1 MLNVSDALK
10 QIYRRNMLPLSTVK
24 ADIQGKIAFGDLGVT
39 VGNDR
44 IVKDT
49 FRLTEMIS
57 DCGDL
62 DFGSTNASFV
72 EFTVADV
79 PEDLNGQRFT
89 ITQTVNGTYT
99 VPLGTFTVD
108 SCKRHD
114 DLRFKDIA
122 AYDDMQKFNRNVAE
136 WYNGLTFPITV
147 KGMRESLCQYCGVA
161 YESVTLVND
170 NVRVYKTL
178 DTNEL
183 NGKEVLRAIA
193 EVNGTFAHIN
203 RYAKLTF
210 IGLDSFALY
219 PSETLYPAD
228 DLYPIDVTEIVEKQ
242 GENAIA
248 YISSKYE
255 DYTVSAIDG
264 VIVRDDE
271 NADGGVAVGEATNP
285 YVMSG
290 NMLIV
295 GKTTEE
301 LTTIA
306 NNLLSK
312 IGKVVYTPHDTESIG
327 LPYVEVGDTVLNANS
342 ADKELFIAKRVL
354 TGVSSV
360 MDNFSATGNP
370 KRENNDTVDS
380 VEIRK
385 LKGKTMKIAKDID
398 RIGVEIENL
407 DTQTNTLFE
416 VADGRITAEISRAQS
431 AEASLQLS
439 INGLSSTVSNLATNT
454 STQFT
459 QTNAAIT
466 AEAKRAMDAEAAL
479 SVETNN
485 VSISVRDLSDST
497 STRFT
502 SVYGAISAEEKRA
515 KTEEAKL
522 SVSLDGISAEVSG
535 KIDGSE
541 ARSIF
546 AVEIGKITIGANQI
560 ILNGYA
566 KVNGDFHITND
577 GDLLL
582 FGDNYQVKL
591 DADVGFMVSPISQ
604 QGYISA
610 IKPGSIGI
618 GVAEDKIIME
628 VAGIYVDSNEVLIG
642 QPRGAYGYDFRF
654 LGTSIDCASGV
665 INDLEVK
672 TLETI
677 TLQCTAINN
686 GTPITTVN
694 MGNYIPTNTNQL
706 EGDFRTGANGAYVAL
721 ANSRGNHFLAT
732 TEWVINYVTSKLG

>member
-57 DCGDL
+57 DGGDL
-62 DFGSTNASFV
+62 DFGSTNASVV

-108 SCKRHD
+108 SCKRQD
-114 DLRFKDIA
+114 DLRFKDIV

-271 NADGGVAVGEATNP
+271 NADGGVTVGEATNP

-295 GKTTEE
+295 GKTTAE

-306 NNLLSK
+306 QNLLAK
-312 IGKVVYTPHDTESIG
+312 IGQVVYAPHDTESIG

-370 KRENNDTVDS
+370 KRENYDTVDS

-385 LKGKTMKIAKDID
+385 LKGKTMKIFKEID

-439 INGLSSTVSNLATNT
+439 INGIRSSVTNLENYTESQIQQLSS
-454 STQFT
+454 
-459 QTNAAIT
+459 
-466 AEAKRAMDAEAAL
+466 
-479 SVETNN
+479 
-485 VSISVRDLSDST
+485 SISFKVSKGSII
-497 STRFT
+497 SE
-502 SVYGAISAEEKRA
+502 INQSAE
-515 KTEEAKL
+515 
-522 SVSLDGISAEVSG
+522 SVTIDAS
-535 KIDGSE
+535 KINLTGNM
-541 ARSIF
+541 I
-546 AVEIGKITIGANQI
+546 V
-560 ILNGYA
+560 A
-566 KVNGDFHITND
+566 KVNEGSGWTIQGNPNFSDASYICGNTSKQNNVVLKTGGDVAFAC
-577 GDLLL
+577 GL
-582 FGDNYQVKL
+582 
-591 DADVGFMVSPISQ
+591 P
-604 QGYISA
+604 QGYQPGDSTTGSA
-610 IKPGSIGI
+610 LQLFHG
-618 GVAEDKIIME
+618 
-628 VAGIYVDSNEVLIG
+628 
-642 QPRGAYGYDFRF
+642 GAIACTQIR
-654 LGTSIDCASGV
+654 L
-665 INDLEVK
+665 NDL
-672 TLETI
+672 
-677 TLQCTAINN
+677 
-686 GTPITTVN
+686 
-694 MGNYIPTNTNQL
+694 GNYKDGYIEAPNIIAENLYVGTY
-706 EGDFRTGANGAYVAL
+706 GDVYPVA
-721 ANSRGNHFLAT
+721 T
-732 TEWVINYVTSKLG
+732 QEWVIEYIASQLG

>member
-10 QIYRRNMLPLSTVK
+10 QIYRRNMLPLTTVR
-24 ADIQGKIAFGDLGVT
+24 ADIQGKISFGDLGVT
-39 VGNDR
+39 IGNNR
-44 IVKDT
+44 IVKDS

-57 DCGDL
+57 DNGDL
-62 DFGSTNASFV
+62 DFGSTNASVV

-79 PEDLNGQRFT
+79 PEDLNGQTFT
-89 ITQTVNGTYT
+89 ITHTVNGTYT

-108 SCKRHD
+108 SCKRQD
-114 DLRFKDIA
+114 DLRFKDIV

-147 KGMRESLCQYCGVA
+147 QGMRESLCQYCGVA
-161 YESVTLVND
+161 YETVTLVND
-170 NVRVYKTL
+170 SVKVYKTL

-203 RYAKLTF
+203 RYGKLTF

-219 PSETLYPAD
+219 PSETLYPSD
-228 DLYPIDVTEIVEKQ
+228 DLYPDDVTEILEKV

-271 NADGGVAVGEATNP
+271 NADGGVTVGEATNP

-295 GKTTEE
+295 GKTTAE

-306 NNLLSK
+306 QNLLAK
-312 IGKVVYTPHDTESIG
+312 IGQVVYTPHDTESIG

-354 TGVSSV
+354 SGVSSV
-360 MDNFSATGNP
+360 MDNFSVGGNP

-385 LKGKTMKIAKDID
+385 LKGKTMKIFKDID

-431 AEASLQLS
+431 AETSLQLS
-439 INGLSSTVSNLATNT
+439 VNGLRT
-454 STQFT
+454 
-459 QTNAAIT
+459 
-466 AEAKRAMDAEAAL
+466 
-479 SVETNN
+479 
-485 VSISVRDLSDST
+485 
-497 STRFT
+497 
-502 SVYGAISAEEKRA
+502 
-515 KTEEAKL
+515 
-522 SVSLDGISAEVSG
+522 EVSG
-535 KIDGSE
+535 KIDGEE

-546 AVEIGKITIGANQI
+546 AVEIGKITLSADQI
-560 ILNGYA
+560 NLNGYFTA
-566 KVNGDFHITND
+566 NGNFQIDNNGDLQIVGDEYTVNLTSSGFTITPTNYYENSWTSFIGGGVLAFYNNSQKLSEEVLFVEENRIKIGQKNEMIGFDIYGDNANFTNFSSID
-577 GDLLL
+577 GD
-582 FGDNYQVKL
+582 F
-591 DADVGFMVSPISQ
+591 
-604 QGYISA
+604 
-610 IKPGSIGI
+610 
-618 GVAEDKIIME
+618 
-628 VAGIYVDSNEVLIG
+628 
-642 QPRGAYGYDFRF
+642 
-654 LGTSIDCASGV
+654 
-665 INDLEVK
+665 K

-677 TLQCTAINN
+677 TLNCTAVNG
-686 GTPITTVN
+686 GTPITTANVAD
-694 MGNYIPTNTNQL
+694 YIPTNTNQL
-706 EGDFRTGANGAYVAL
+706 NGDFCTGTNGTYVAL
-721 ANSRGNHFLAT
+721 ANSSGNKYLAT

>member
-24 ADIQGKIAFGDLGVT
+24 ADIQGKITFGDLGVT

-49 FRLTEMIS
+49 FRLTEIIS
-57 DCGDL
+57 DGGDL
-62 DFGSTNASFV
+62 DFGSTNASVV

-108 SCKRHD
+108 SCKRQD
-114 DLRFKDIA
+114 DLRFKDIV

-147 KGMRESLCQYCGVA
+147 QGMRESLCQHCGVA
-161 YESVTLVND
+161 FESITLVND
-170 NVRVYKTL
+170 NIRIYKTL

-193 EVNGTFAHIN
+193 ELNGAFAHIN

-228 DLYPIDVTEIVEKQ
+228 DLYPVDVTEIVEKQ
-242 GENAIA
+242 GENSIA

-264 VIVRDDE
+264 VVVQDDE
-271 NADGGVAVGEATNP
+271 NADGGVTVGTATNP
-285 YVMSG
+285 YILAG
-290 NMLIV
+290 NMLII
-295 GKTTEE
+295 GKTTAE

-306 NNLLSK
+306 NNLLGKISK
-312 IGKVVYTPHDTESIG
+312 AVYTPHDTESIG

-354 TGVSSV
+354 TGISSA
-360 MDNFSATGNP
+360 MDSFFATGNP
-370 KRENNDTVDS
+370 KRENNNTVDS
-380 VEIRK
+380 VEIRQ
-385 LKGKTMKIAKDID
+385 LKGKTMKIFKDID

-407 DTQTNTLFE
+407 ETSTNTRFE
-416 VADGRITAEISRAQS
+416 VADGQITAEISRAQS
-431 AEASLQLS
+431 AEASLQVS
-439 INGLSSTVSNLATNT
+439 INGISSTVSNLATDT
-454 STQFT
+454 STRFT

-479 SVETNN
+479 SLATDN
-485 VSISVRDLSDST
+485 VSISVKDLSDST

-502 SVYGAISAEEKRA
+502 SVYGAISAEEERA
-515 KTEEAKL
+515 KAEEARL

-535 KIDGSE
+535 KIDGEE

-560 ILNGYA
+560 SLEGYTTINRNFSIDYNG
-566 KVNGDFHITND
+566 N
-577 GDLLL
+577 LLL
-582 FGDNYQVKL
+582 ESGDSVARMT
-591 DADVGFMVSPISQ
+591 DSAF
-604 QGYISA
+604 YIGNSYYGTA
-610 IKPGSIGI
+610 IKPASIGM
-618 GVAEDKIIME
+618 EDRTNKRLVE
-628 VAGIYVDSNEVLIG
+628 VLGLYNNDGNTKVLIG
-642 QPRGAYGYDFRF
+642 QKSSSDATFGLEGYSVDAID
-654 LGTSIDCASGV
+654 GTFV
-665 INDLEVK
+665 
-672 TLETI
+672 TLSTA
-677 TLQCTAINN
+677 TLTCNAIN
-686 GTPITTVN
+686 GAPPITMAN
-694 MGNYIPTNTNQL
+694 IGNYVVSETSQITPSLTEYGNIDFNGSVNAASVTYVQENFARQSAL
-706 EGDFRTGANGAYVAL
+706 EAL
-721 ANSRGNHFLAT
+721 EAR
-732 TEWVINYVTSKLG
+732 VTALES

>member
-1 MLNVSDALK
+1 MLKVSDELK

-24 ADIQGKIAFGDLGVT
+24 ADIQGKIVFGDLGVDI
-39 VGNDR
+39 GNDR

-57 DCGDL
+57 DGGDL
-62 DFGSTNASFV
+62 DFGSTNASVV

-108 SCKRHD
+108 SCKRQD
-114 DLRFKDIA
+114 DLRFKDIV

-147 KGMRESLCQYCGVA
+147 KDMRESLCQYCGVA

-170 NVRVYKTL
+170 NVRAYKTL

-271 NADGGVAVGEATNP
+271 NADGGVAVGETTNP

-290 NMLIV
+290 NMLII
-295 GKTTEE
+295 GKTTAE

-306 NNLLSK
+306 NNLLGK
-312 IGKVVYTPHDTESIG
+312 IGKVVYAPHDTESIG

-385 LKGKTMKIAKDID
+385 LKGKTMKIFKEID

-416 VADGRITAEISRAQS
+416 VTDGRITAEISRAQS

-439 INGLSSTVSNLATNT
+439 VNGL
-454 STQFT
+454 
-459 QTNAAIT
+459 
-466 AEAKRAMDAEAAL
+466 R
-479 SVETNN
+479 
-485 VSISVRDLSDST
+485 
-497 STRFT
+497 
-502 SVYGAISAEEKRA
+502 
-515 KTEEAKL
+515 
-522 SVSLDGISAEVSG
+522 AEVSG
-535 KIDGSE
+535 KIDGEE

-546 AVEIGKITIGANQI
+546 AVEIGKIKLSSKQIELEGYVTANKGFAIDEEGTAILSDSSGNIAEMSGGGLYIRNKDESQRCTYSYNGTLALYGGVTYRLFRVGANGITIGDANRYI
-560 ILNGYA
+560 ANGYFNNI
-566 KVNGDFHITND
+566 NG
-577 GDLLL
+577 
-582 FGDNYQVKL
+582 
-591 DADVGFMVSPISQ
+591 
-604 QGYISA
+604 
-610 IKPGSIGI
+610 
-618 GVAEDKIIME
+618 
-628 VAGIYVDSNEVLIG
+628 
-642 QPRGAYGYDFRF
+642 
-654 LGTSIDCASGV
+654 
-665 INDLEVK
+665 
-672 TLETI
+672 
-677 TLQCTAINN
+677 
-686 GTPITTVN
+686 GTPITTAN
-694 MGNYIPTNTNQL
+694 MGQYLPTTTSQITASTTEYGNI
-706 EGDFRTGANGAYVAL
+706 DFGGSVNGASVTYVQDNFARLSAL
-721 ANSRGNHFLAT
+721 QALEARVSAL
-732 TEWVINYVTSKLG
+732 EK

>member
-24 ADIQGKIAFGDLGVT
+24 ADIQGKISFGDLGVDI
-39 VGNDR
+39 GNDR

-57 DCGDL
+57 DGGDL
-62 DFGSTNASFV
+62 DFGSTNASVV

-108 SCKRHD
+108 SCKRQD
-114 DLRFKDIA
+114 NLRFKDIV
-122 AYDDMQKFNRNVAE
+122 AYDDMQKFNRNVAD

-147 KGMRESLCQYCGVA
+147 KGMRESLCQYCGVT

-248 YISSKYE
+248 YISSKYQ

-271 NADGGVAVGEATNP
+271 NADGGVTVGETTNP
-285 YVMSG
+285 YVISG

-295 GKTTEE
+295 GKSTAE

-306 NNLLSK
+306 QNILAK
-312 IGKVVYTPHDTESIG
+312 IGQVVYTPHDTESIG

-370 KRENNDTVDS
+370 KRENYDTVDS
-380 VEIRK
+380 TEIRR
-385 LKGKTMKIAKDID
+385 LKGITTKIVKEID
-398 RIGVEIENL
+398 RVGVEIENFE
-407 DTQTNTLFE
+407 TQTNTNFT
-416 VADGRITAEISRAQS
+416 VMDGRIVAEISRAQG
-431 AEASLQLS
+431 AESSLQQS
-439 INGLSSTVSNLATNT
+439 INGL
-454 STQFT
+454 
-459 QTNAAIT
+459 
-466 AEAKRAMDAEAAL
+466 R
-479 SVETNN
+479 
-485 VSISVRDLSDST
+485 
-497 STRFT
+497 
-502 SVYGAISAEEKRA
+502 Y
-515 KTEEAKL
+515 
-522 SVSLDGISAEVSG
+522 EVSG
-535 KIDGSE
+535 KIGEED
-541 ARSIF
+541 AKTIF
-546 AVEIGKITIGANQI
+546 SAELGKITLGARQI
-560 ILNGYA
+560 DLDGYF
-566 KVNGDFHITND
+566 KVNGNFTIDND
-577 GDLLL
+577 GNMALVGDGYRVDLRSYGFYVGNDGSSDLAT
-582 FGDNYQVKL
+582 YVK
-591 DADVGFMVSPISQ
+591 A
-604 QGYISA
+604 
-610 IKPGSIGI
+610 GSISFADERYKS
-618 GVAEDKIIME
+618 VAQAMGLHYDGTI
-628 VAGIYVDSNEVLIG
+628 AIG
-642 QPRGAYGYDFRF
+642 QKGIDYFKFVVEGDDAYFYNLD
-654 LGTSIDCASGV
+654 SVDGV
-665 INDLEVK
+665 FK

-686 GTPITTVN
+686 GTPITTANVSN
-694 MGNYIPTNTNQL
+694 YLGAFNSSNTKISYTSVGNINIMSTDGFIAESDGKYGNIAS
-706 EGDFRTGANGAYVAL
+706 TGWVQGKVADLREEIAELRALING
-721 ANSRGNHFLAT
+721 
-732 TEWVINYVTSKLG
+732 

>member
-57 DCGDL
+57 DGGDL
-62 DFGSTNASFV
+62 DFGSTNASVV

-99 VPLGTFTVD
+99 LPLGTFTVD
-108 SCKRHD
+108 SCKRQD
-114 DLRFKDIA
+114 DLRFKDIV

-147 KGMRESLCQYCGVA
+147 KGMRESLCQYCGDA

-210 IGLDSFALY
+210 IELDSFGLY

-228 DLYPIDVTEIVEKQ
+228 DLYPIDATEIVEKQ

-264 VIVRDDE
+264 IIIRDDE
-271 NADGGVAVGEATNP
+271 NADGGVTVGEATNP

-295 GKTTEE
+295 GKTTDE

-370 KRENNDTVDS
+370 KRENNDTIDS

-385 LKGKTMKIAKDID
+385 LKGKTMKIFKDID

-416 VADGRITAEISRAQS
+416 VADGKITAEIERAGK

-439 INGLSSTVSNLATNT
+439 INGLRSTVTDLEDYTESQIKQLSSSISFKVSKGSIISEINQSAESVTIDASKINLTGYVTITDLETEGKTEINGANILTGTLTANAI
-454 STQFT
+454 STDFFT
-459 QTNAAIT
+459 TASKYAGWTIQGHPTASDAAYICGNNSK
-466 AEAKRAMDAEAAL
+466 E
-479 SVETNN
+479 NN
-485 VSISVRDLSDST
+485 VVLKTGGDVAFACGLEGYYPGNPT
-497 STRFT
+497 T
-502 SVYGAISAEEKRA
+502 GATVQIYHNGNIQCQRINW
-515 KTEEAKL
+515 
-522 SVSLDGISAEVSG
+522 GI
-535 KIDGSE
+535 
-541 ARSIF
+541 
-546 AVEIGKITIGANQI
+546 
-560 ILNGYA
+560 
-566 KVNGDFHITND
+566 
-577 GDLLL
+577 
-582 FGDNYQVKL
+582 
-591 DADVGFMVSPISQ
+591 
-604 QGYISA
+604 
-610 IKPGSIGI
+610 
-618 GVAEDKIIME
+618 
-628 VAGIYVDSNEVLIG
+628 
-642 QPRGAYGYDFRF
+642 
-654 LGTSIDCASGV
+654 
-665 INDLEVK
+665 
-672 TLETI
+672 
-677 TLQCTAINN
+677 
-686 GTPITTVN
+686 PITDLDI
-694 MGNYIPTNTNQL
+694 GNYIISNTNQITPTLTSSGNIDFAGSVNAASVTYVQNNFARQSAL
-706 EGDFRTGANGAYVAL
+706 EELEKRVAAL
-721 ANSRGNHFLAT
+721 ES
-732 TEWVINYVTSKLG
+732 

>member
-10 QIYRRNMLPLSTVK
+10 QIYRRNMQPLSTVK
-24 ADIQGKIAFGDLGVT
+24 ANIQGKIAFGDLGVT

-57 DCGDL
+57 DGGDL
-62 DFGSTNASFV
+62 DFGSTNASVV

-89 ITQTVNGTYT
+89 ITQTVNGTYA

-108 SCKRHD
+108 SCKRQD
-114 DLRFKDIA
+114 DLRFKDVV
-122 AYDDMQKFNRNVAE
+122 AYDDMQKFNRNVAD
-136 WYNGLTFPITV
+136 WYNKLTFPITV

-170 NVRVYKTL
+170 NVRVYKTI

-193 EVNGTFAHIN
+193 EINGTFAHIN

-242 GENAIA
+242 GKNAIA

-271 NADGGVAVGEATNP
+271 NADGGITVGEATNP

-290 NMLIV
+290 NMLIA
-295 GKTTEE
+295 GKTTAE

-312 IGKVVYTPHDTESIG
+312 IGKVVYTPHETESIG

-360 MDNFSATGNP
+360 MDSFSATGNP
-370 KRENNDTVDS
+370 NRENNDTVDS

-385 LKGKTMKIAKDID
+385 LKGKTMKIFKDID

-439 INGLSSTVSNLATNT
+439 VNGL
-454 STQFT
+454 
-459 QTNAAIT
+459 
-466 AEAKRAMDAEAAL
+466 R
-479 SVETNN
+479 
-485 VSISVRDLSDST
+485 
-497 STRFT
+497 
-502 SVYGAISAEEKRA
+502 
-515 KTEEAKL
+515 
-522 SVSLDGISAEVSG
+522 AEVSG
-535 KIDGSE
+535 KVGE
-541 ARSIF
+541 NEVRSIF
-546 AVEIGKITIGANQI
+546 AVEIGKITLSASQI
-560 ILNGYA
+560 NLNGYFTA
-566 KVNGDFHITND
+566 NGNFSVDNYGNLKIVGDGYKVDVASYGMYVGNENSSDLATYIKQGTIAFADERYKSLAQAMGLHYDGTIAIGQKGHDYFNFVVEGDTGSFTSGDF
-577 GDLLL
+577 
-582 FGDNYQVKL
+582 
-591 DADVGFMVSPISQ
+591 
-604 QGYISA
+604 
-610 IKPGSIGI
+610 
-618 GVAEDKIIME
+618 
-628 VAGIYVDSNEVLIG
+628 
-642 QPRGAYGYDFRF
+642 
-654 LGTSIDCASGV
+654 
-665 INDLEVK
+665 K
-672 TLETI
+672 TLQTI
-677 TLQCTAINN
+677 TLQCTALNN
-686 GTPITTVN
+686 GTPITTAN
-694 MGNYIPTNTNQL
+694 MGNYLGTFNSSNTKISYTSVGNINIMSTDGFIS
-706 EGDFRTGANGAYVAL
+706 ESSGKYGNIASTGWVQGKVADLREEIAELRALING
-721 ANSRGNHFLAT
+721 
-732 TEWVINYVTSKLG
+732 

>member
-57 DCGDL
+57 DGGDL
-62 DFGSTNASFV
+62 DFGSTNASTV

-108 SCKRHD
+108 SCKRQD

-122 AYDDMQKFNRNVAE
+122 AYDDMQKFNRNVAD

-161 YESVTLVND
+161 YESVNLVND

-228 DLYPIDVTEIVEKQ
+228 DLYPVDVTEIVEKQ

-271 NADGGVAVGEATNP
+271 NADGGVTVGETTNP

-295 GKTTEE
+295 GKTTAE
-301 LTTIA
+301 LTLIA
-306 NNLLSK
+306 QNLLAK
-312 IGKVVYTPHDTESIG
+312 IGQVVYTPHDTESIG

-342 ADKELFIAKRVL
+342 ADKEMFIARRVL
-354 TGVSSV
+354 TGISSV

-385 LKGKTMKIAKDID
+385 LKGKTMKITKDID
-398 RIGVEIENL
+398 RIGVEIKNL

-416 VADGRITAEISRAQS
+416 VADGRITAEVSRAQS

-439 INGLSSTVSNLATNT
+439 INGLRVDVN
-454 STQFT
+454 
-459 QTNAAIT
+459 
-466 AEAKRAMDAEAAL
+466 
-479 SVETNN
+479 
-485 VSISVRDLSDST
+485 
-497 STRFT
+497 
-502 SVYGAISAEEKRA
+502 
-515 KTEEAKL
+515 
-522 SVSLDGISAEVSG
+522 G
-535 KIDGSE
+535 KIDGND

-546 AVEIGKITIGANQI
+546 AVEIGKITLSADQI

-582 FGDNYQVKL
+582 YGDKYRVNL

-604 QGYISA
+604 HGYISA
-610 IKPGSIGI
+610 IKPGSIGM
-618 GVAEDKIIME
+618 GVTEDKIVME
-628 VAGIYVDSNEVLIG
+628 VAGIYADSNEVLIG
-642 QPRGAYGYDFRF
+642 QPQGAYGYDFRF
-654 LGTSIDCASGV
+654 LGTSIDCSSGS
-665 INDLEVK
+665 INDLESK
-672 TLETI
+672 TIRTI
-677 TLQCTAINN
+677 SLNCTVMNN
-686 GTPITTVN
+686 GTPLTTAN
-694 MGNYIPTNTNQL
+694 MGQYLPTDTSQITPSLTEYGNIDFNGSVNGASVTYVQENFARLSALQALEARVAAL
-706 EGDFRTGANGAYVAL
+706 EG
-721 ANSRGNHFLAT
+721 
-732 TEWVINYVTSKLG
+732 

>member
-10 QIYRRNMLPLSTVK
+10 QIYRRNMFPMTTVN
-24 ADIQGKIAFGDLGVT
+24 ADIQGKISFGDLGLT
-39 VGNDR
+39 IGNDR

-57 DCGDL
+57 DTGDL
-62 DFGSTNASFV
+62 DFGSTNASVV

-108 SCKRHD
+108 SCKRQD
-114 DLRFKDIA
+114 DLRFKDIV
-122 AYDDMQKFNRNVAE
+122 AYDDMQKFNKNVAE

-161 YESVTLVND
+161 YETVTLVND
-170 NVRVYKTL
+170 SVKVYKTL

-228 DLYPIDVTEIVEKQ
+228 DLYPVDVTEIVEKQ

-271 NADGGVAVGEATNP
+271 NADGGVTVGETTNP

-290 NMLIV
+290 NMLII

-342 ADKELFIAKRVL
+342 ADKELFVAKRVL

-360 MDNFSATGNP
+360 MDNFSVGGNP

-385 LKGKTMKIAKDID
+385 LKGKTMKIFKDID
-398 RIGVEIENL
+398 RIGVEIENFE
-407 DTQTNTLFE
+407 TSTNTQFE

-431 AEASLQLS
+431 AESSLQVS
-439 INGLSSTVSNLATNT
+439 INGVKTSVSDLAT
-454 STQFT
+454 STETRFT
-459 QTNAAIT
+459 QTNSSIT
-466 AEAKRAMDAEAAL
+466 AEAKRASEAEASLQL
-479 SVETNN
+479 SIDGVSSSVTN
-485 VSISVRDLSDST
+485 LSEST
-497 STRFT
+497 STRFQQT
-502 SVYGAISAEEKRA
+502 AESISAEVTRA
-515 KTEEAKL
+515 QEAEASLQL
-522 SVSLDGISAEVSG
+522 SVNGLRTEVSG
-535 KIDGSE
+535 KIDGEE

-546 AVEIGKITIGANQI
+546 AVEIGKITLSADQI
-560 ILNGYA
+560 NLNGYFTA
-566 KVNGDFHITND
+566 NGNFSI
-577 GDLLL
+577 
-582 FGDNYQVKL
+582 DNYGNMQIIGDGYKIDVKSYGMYIGNQNTPDL
-591 DADVGFMVSPISQ
+591 ATYIKAGTIAFADETNKTI
-604 QGYISA
+604 
-610 IKPGSIGI
+610 
-618 GVAEDKIIME
+618 AEF
-628 VAGIYVDSNEVLIG
+628 AGIYHDKTIKIG
-642 QPRGAYGYDFRF
+642 QRNHDSLKFEVYGDDGYFNNIDSVNGAF
-654 LGTSIDCASGV
+654 
-665 INDLEVK
+665 K

-677 TLQCTAINN
+677 TLNCAAVNG
-686 GTPITTVN
+686 GTPITTANVAD
-694 MGNYIPTNTNQL
+694 YVPTNTNQL
-706 EGDFRTGANGAYVAL
+706 TGDFRTGANGTYVAL
-721 ANSRGNHFLAT
+721 ANSSGNKYLAT
-732 TEWVINYVTSKLG
+732 TEWVMNYVTSKLG

>member
-10 QIYRRNMLPLSTVK
+10 QIYRRNMQPLVTEK
-24 ADIQGKIAFGDLGVT
+24 ADIQGKITFGDLGVLIK
-39 VGNDR
+39 NDR

-57 DCGDL
+57 DGGDL
-62 DFGSTNASFV
+62 DFGSTNASVV

-79 PEDLNGQRFT
+79 PEDLNGQRFS
-89 ITQTVNGTYT
+89 IDHVVNGTFV

-108 SCKRHD
+108 SCKRQD
-114 DLRFKDIA
+114 DLRFKDIV
-122 AYDDMQKFNRNVAE
+122 AYDDMQKFNRNVAD

-271 NADGGVAVGEATNP
+271 NADGGVTVGEATNP

-295 GKTTEE
+295 GKTTAE

-312 IGKVVYTPHDTESIG
+312 IGKIVYAPHDTESIG

-354 TGVSSV
+354 TGLSSV
-360 MDNFSATGNP
+360 MDSFSADGNP
-370 KRENNDTVDS
+370 KRENNSTVDS
-380 VEIRK
+380 PEISR
-385 LKGKTMKIAKDID
+385 LKGITTKIIKDVG
-398 RIGVEIENL
+398 RVGVEIE
-407 DTQTNTLFE
+407 
-416 VADGRITAEISRAQS
+416 
-431 AEASLQLS
+431 
-439 INGLSSTVSNLATNT
+439 NLATNT
-454 STQFT
+454 STSFMVVDGRISTEIKRAQQAESSLQQTANSISSSVRSLESYTESRFT
-459 QTNAAIT
+459 QTASQISSKVSKGTVISEINQS
-466 AEAKRAMDAEAAL
+466 AEAVRISASKIELYGYVTITDLETPGATSINGANIQTGTLSASKITSGTLDASKI
-479 SVETNN
+479 SVTNLN
-485 VSISVRDLSDST
+485 ANNITSGSISVDRISGPTGSTLSIYNLTCNAVNAGFVTAS
-497 STRFT
+497 
-502 SVYGAISAEEKRA
+502 ILN
-515 KTEEAKL
+515 L
-522 SVSLDGISAEVSG
+522 S
-535 KIDGSE
+535 GSE
-541 ARSIF
+541 VFVESI
-546 AVEIGKITIGANQI
+546 T
-560 ILNGYA
+560 
-566 KVNGDFHITND
+566 VNGKQYN
-577 GDLLL
+577 
-582 FGDNYQVKL
+582 
-591 DADVGFMVSPISQ
+591 
-604 QGYISA
+604 
-610 IKPGSIGI
+610 
-618 GVAEDKIIME
+618 
-628 VAGIYVDSNEVLIG
+628 VL
-642 QPRGAYGYDFRF
+642 
-654 LGTSIDCASGV
+654 CV
-665 INDLEVK
+665 
-672 TLETI
+672 
-677 TLQCTAINN
+677 
-686 GTPITTVN
+686 
-694 MGNYIPTNTNQL
+694 
-706 EGDFRTGANGAYVAL
+706 
-721 ANSRGNHFLAT
+721 
-732 TEWVINYVTSKLG
+732 

>member
-10 QIYRRNMLPLSTVK
+10 QIYRRNMFPLSTVK
-24 ADIQGKIAFGDLGVT
+24 ADIQGKISFGDLGLT
-39 VGNDR
+39 IGNDR

-57 DCGDL
+57 DTGDL
-62 DFGSTNASFV
+62 DFGSTNASVV

-79 PEDLNGQRFT
+79 QEDLNGQRFT

-108 SCKRHD
+108 SCKKQD
-114 DLRFKDIA
+114 DLRFKDIV
-122 AYDDMQKFNRNVAE
+122 AYDDMQKFNRNVAD

-147 KGMRESLCQYCGVA
+147 QGMRENLCQYCGVA
-161 YESVTLVND
+161 YETVTLVND
-170 NVRVYKTL
+170 SVKVYKTL

-203 RYAKLTF
+203 RYGKLTF

-228 DLYPIDVTEIVEKQ
+228 DLYPVDVTEIVEKQ

-255 DYTVSAIDG
+255 DYSVSAIDG

-271 NADGGVAVGEATNP
+271 NADGGVIVGETTNP

-295 GKTTEE
+295 GKTTKE
-301 LTTIA
+301 LTEIA

-327 LPYVEVGDTVLNANS
+327 LPYVEVGDTILNASS

-360 MDNFSATGNP
+360 MDNFSVGGNP

-385 LKGKTMKIAKDID
+385 LKGKTMKIFKEID
-398 RIGVEIENL
+398 RVGVEIENL
-407 DTQTNTLFE
+407 ETSTNTRFE
-416 VADGRITAEISRAQS
+416 VSDGRITAEITRAQS

-439 INGLSSTVSNLATNT
+439 INGLRT
-454 STQFT
+454 
-459 QTNAAIT
+459 
-466 AEAKRAMDAEAAL
+466 
-479 SVETNN
+479 
-485 VSISVRDLSDST
+485 
-497 STRFT
+497 
-502 SVYGAISAEEKRA
+502 
-515 KTEEAKL
+515 
-522 SVSLDGISAEVSG
+522 EVSG
-535 KIDGSE
+535 KVGDE
-541 ARSIF
+541 EVRSIF
-546 AVEIGKITIGANQI
+546 AVEIGKITLSADQI
-560 ILNGYA
+560 NLNGYFTA
-566 KVNGDFHITND
+566 NGNFSI
-577 GDLLL
+577 
-582 FGDNYQVKL
+582 DNYGNMQIVGDGYKIDVKSYGMYIGNQNTPDL
-591 DADVGFMVSPISQ
+591 ATYIKAGTIAFADETNKTI
-604 QGYISA
+604 
-610 IKPGSIGI
+610 
-618 GVAEDKIIME
+618 AEF
-628 VAGIYVDSNEVLIG
+628 AGIYHDKTIKIG
-642 QPRGAYGYDFRF
+642 QRNHDSLKFEVYGDDGYFNN
-654 LGTSIDCASGV
+654 IDSVNGV
-665 INDLEVK
+665 FK
-672 TLETI
+672 TIETI
-677 TLQCTAINN
+677 TLSCTAING
-686 GTPITTVN
+686 GTPITTANVAD
-694 MGNYIPTNTNQL
+694 YIPTNTNQL
-706 EGDFRTGANGAYVAL
+706 TGDFRTGANGTYVAL
-721 ANSRGNHFLAT
+721 ANSSGNKYLAT
-732 TEWVINYVTSKLG
+732 TEWVMNYVASKLG

>member
-24 ADIQGKIAFGDLGVT
+24 ADIQGNISFGDLGVT

-57 DCGDL
+57 DGGDL
-62 DFGSTNASFV
+62 DFGSTNASVV

-108 SCKRHD
+108 SCKRQD
-114 DLRFKDIA
+114 DLRFKDIV
-122 AYDDMQKFNRNVAE
+122 AYDDMQKFNRNVAD
-136 WYNGLTFPITV
+136 WYNGLAFPITV

-161 YESVTLVND
+161 YETVTLVND
-170 NVRVYKTL
+170 GVRVYKTI

-255 DYTVSAIDG
+255 DYSVSAIDG

-271 NADGGVAVGEATNP
+271 NADGGVIVGETTNP

-301 LTTIA
+301 LTEIA

-312 IGKVVYTPHDTESIG
+312 ISKVVYTPHDTESIG

-360 MDNFSATGNP
+360 MDNFSVGGNP

-385 LKGKTMKIAKDID
+385 LKGKTMKIFKEID
-398 RIGVEIENL
+398 RVGVEIENFE
-407 DTQTNTLFE
+407 TSTNTRFE

-431 AEASLQLS
+431 AESSLQLS
-439 INGLSSTVSNLATNT
+439 INGLS
-454 STQFT
+454 
-459 QTNAAIT
+459 
-466 AEAKRAMDAEAAL
+466 
-479 SVETNN
+479 
-485 VSISVRDLSDST
+485 
-497 STRFT
+497 
-502 SVYGAISAEEKRA
+502 Y
-515 KTEEAKL
+515 
-522 SVSLDGISAEVSG
+522 EVSG
-535 KIDGSE
+535 KIGEED
-541 ARSIF
+541 AKTIF
-546 AVEIGKITIGANQI
+546 SAELGKITLSAKQI
-560 ILNGYA
+560 DLNGYA
-566 KVNGDFHITND
+566 KINGNFQIDNS
-577 GDLLL
+577 GNLLL
-582 FGDNYQVKL
+582 LGDGYKVNLNSLGMYIGNEGTSDLATYIKAGTIAF
-591 DADVGFMVSPISQ
+591 ADETNKTI
-604 QGYISA
+604 
-610 IKPGSIGI
+610 
-618 GVAEDKIIME
+618 AEF
-628 VAGIYVDSNEVLIG
+628 AGIYHDKTIKIG
-642 QPRGAYGYDFRF
+642 QRNHDSLKFEVYGDDGYFNN
-654 LGTSIDCASGV
+654 IDSVNGV
-665 INDLEVK
+665 FK

-677 TLQCTAINN
+677 TFNCTAVNG
-686 GTPITTVN
+686 GTPITTANVAD
-694 MGNYIPTNTNQL
+694 YIPTNTNQL
-706 EGDFRTGANGAYVAL
+706 TGDFRTGANGTYVAL
-721 ANSRGNHFLAT
+721 ANSSGNKYLAT
-732 TEWVINYVTSKLG
+732 TEWVMNYVASKLG

>member
-24 ADIQGKIAFGDLGVT
+24 ADIQGKISFGDLGVT
-39 VGNDR
+39 IGNDR

-49 FRLTEMIS
+49 FRLAEMIS
-57 DCGDL
+57 DGGDL
-62 DFGSTNASFV
+62 DFGSTNASVV

-89 ITQTVNGTYT
+89 ITQMVNGTYT

-108 SCKRHD
+108 SCKRQD
-114 DLRFKDIA
+114 DLRFKDIV

-147 KGMRESLCQYCGVA
+147 QGMRESLCQYCGVT
-161 YESVTLVND
+161 YETVTLVND
-170 NVRVYKTL
+170 SVKVYKTL

-203 RYAKLTF
+203 RYANLTF

-255 DYTVSAIDG
+255 DYSVSAIDG

-271 NADGGVAVGEATNP
+271 NADGGVTVGESTNP

-290 NMLIV
+290 NMLIA

-385 LKGKTMKIAKDID
+385 LKGKTMKIFKEID
-398 RIGVEIENL
+398 RIGVEIENFE
-407 DTQTNTLFE
+407 TSTNTRFE
-416 VADGRITAEISRAQS
+416 VADGRITAEVTRAHE
-431 AEASLQLS
+431 AESSLQVSINGVKTSVSDLSTSTETSFVQTNNSITAETKRAMGAESSLQLS
-439 INGLSSTVSNLATNT
+439 INGLS
-454 STQFT
+454 
-459 QTNAAIT
+459 
-466 AEAKRAMDAEAAL
+466 
-479 SVETNN
+479 
-485 VSISVRDLSDST
+485 
-497 STRFT
+497 
-502 SVYGAISAEEKRA
+502 Y
-515 KTEEAKL
+515 
-522 SVSLDGISAEVSG
+522 EVSG
-535 KIDGSE
+535 KIGEED
-541 ARSIF
+541 AKTIF
-546 AVEIGKITIGANQI
+546 SAELGKITLSADQI
-560 ILNGYA
+560 NLNGYFTA
-566 KVNGDFHITND
+566 NGNFSI
-577 GDLLL
+577 
-582 FGDNYQVKL
+582 DNYGNMQIVGDGYKIDVKSYGMYIGNQNTPDL
-591 DADVGFMVSPISQ
+591 ATYIKAGTIAFADETNKTI
-604 QGYISA
+604 
-610 IKPGSIGI
+610 
-618 GVAEDKIIME
+618 AEF
-628 VAGIYVDSNEVLIG
+628 AGIYHDKTIKIG
-642 QPRGAYGYDFRF
+642 QRNHDSLKFEVYGDDGYFNN
-654 LGTSIDCASGV
+654 IDSVNGV
-665 INDLEVK
+665 FK

-677 TLQCTAINN
+677 TLNCTSINH

-694 MGNYIPTNTNQL
+694 ITDYIPTNTNQL
-706 EGDFRTGANGAYVAL
+706 TGDFREGKNGTYVAL
-721 ANSRGNHFLAT
+721 ANSSGNKYLAT
-732 TEWVINYVTSKLG
+732 TEWVMNYVASKLG

>member
-24 ADIQGKIAFGDLGVT
+24 ADIQGKISFGDLGVDI
-39 VGNDR
+39 GNDR

-57 DCGDL
+57 DGGDL
-62 DFGSTNASFV
+62 DFGSTNASVV

-108 SCKRHD
+108 SCKRQD
-114 DLRFKDIA
+114 DLRFKDIV
-122 AYDDMQKFNRNVAE
+122 AYDDMQKFNRNVAD

-147 KGMRESLCQYCGVA
+147 KDMRESLCQYCGVA

-271 NADGGVAVGEATNP
+271 NADGGVTVGETTNP

-295 GKTTEE
+295 GKETAE

-306 NNLLSK
+306 NNLLGK

-385 LKGKTMKIAKDID
+385 LKGKTMKIFKEID

-407 DTQTNTLFE
+407 DTQTNALFE

-431 AEASLQLS
+431 AETSLQLS
-439 INGLSSTVSNLATNT
+439 INGVSSTVSNLATDT
-454 STQFT
+454 STRFT

-466 AEAKRAMDAEAAL
+466 AEAKRATEAEASLQL
-479 SVETNN
+479 SINGLRVDVN
-485 VSISVRDLSDST
+485 
-497 STRFT
+497 
-502 SVYGAISAEEKRA
+502 
-515 KTEEAKL
+515 
-522 SVSLDGISAEVSG
+522 G
-535 KIDGSE
+535 KIDGND

-546 AVEIGKITIGANQI
+546 AVEIGKITLGASQI
-560 ILNGYA
+560 SLEGYTTINRNFSIDYNG
-566 KVNGDFHITND
+566 N
-577 GDLLL
+577 LLL
-582 FGDNYQVKL
+582 ESGDSTAKMM
-591 DADVGFMVSPISQ
+591 DSAF
-604 QGYISA
+604 YIGDSYYGTA
-610 IKPGSIGI
+610 IKPATIGM
-618 GVAEDKIIME
+618 EDRVNKRLVE
-628 VAGIYVDSNEVLIG
+628 VLGLYNNDGNTKVLIG
-642 QPRGAYGYDFRF
+642 QKSSSDATF
-654 LGTSIDCASGV
+654 S
-665 INDLEVK
+665 LEGNSVD
-672 TLETI
+672 
-677 TLQCTAINN
+677 AINGTFVMLSTATLTCNAIN
-686 GTPITTVN
+686 GATPITLAN
-694 MGNYIPTNTNQL
+694 IGNYVVSETSQITPTLTEYGNIDFNGSVNGASVTYVQENFARLSALEALEKRVAAL
-706 EGDFRTGANGAYVAL
+706 EG
-721 ANSRGNHFLAT
+721 
-732 TEWVINYVTSKLG
+732 

>member
-24 ADIQGKIAFGDLGVT
+24 ADIQGKISFGDLGVDI
-39 VGNDR
+39 GNDR

-57 DCGDL
+57 DGGDL
-62 DFGSTNASFV
+62 DFGSTNASLV

-108 SCKRHD
+108 SCKRQD
-114 DLRFKDIA
+114 DLRFKDIV

-264 VIVRDDE
+264 IIIRDDE
-271 NADGGVAVGEATNP
+271 NADGGATVGEATNP

-301 LTTIA
+301 LTRIA

-385 LKGKTMKIAKDID
+385 LKGKTMKITKDID

-431 AEASLQLS
+431 AEASLQLQA
-439 INGLSSTVSNLATNT
+439 NQLRV
-454 STQFT
+454 Q
-459 QTNAAIT
+459 
-466 AEAKRAMDAEAAL
+466 
-479 SVETNN
+479 
-485 VSISVRDLSDST
+485 
-497 STRFT
+497 
-502 SVYGAISAEEKRA
+502 
-515 KTEEAKL
+515 
-522 SVSLDGISAEVSG
+522 VSG
-535 KIDGSE
+535 KVGE
-541 ARSIF
+541 EEVRSIF
-546 AVEIGKITIGANQI
+546 AVELGKITLSADQI
-560 ILNGYA
+560 NLNGYFTA
-566 KVNGDFHITND
+566 NGNFSIDNYGNMELVGDGYKVDLRSVGLYVGNDGSADLATYIKAGTIAFADERYKSVAQAMGVHYDGTIAIGQKGIDYFNFVVEGDTGSFTSGDF
-577 GDLLL
+577 
-582 FGDNYQVKL
+582 
-591 DADVGFMVSPISQ
+591 
-604 QGYISA
+604 
-610 IKPGSIGI
+610 
-618 GVAEDKIIME
+618 
-628 VAGIYVDSNEVLIG
+628 
-642 QPRGAYGYDFRF
+642 
-654 LGTSIDCASGV
+654 
-665 INDLEVK
+665 K
-672 TLETI
+672 TLQTI

-686 GTPITTVN
+686 GTPITTAN
-694 MGNYIPTNTNQL
+694 MGQYLPTTTSQITASTTEYGNI
-706 EGDFRTGANGAYVAL
+706 DFGGSVNGASVTYVQNNFARQSAL
-721 ANSRGNHFLAT
+721 EALEARVSAL
-732 TEWVINYVTSKLG
+732 EK

>member
-39 VGNDR
+39 IGNNR

-57 DCGDL
+57 DGGDL
-62 DFGSTNASFV
+62 DFGSTNASAV

-108 SCKRHD
+108 SCKRQD
-114 DLRFKDIA
+114 DLRFKDIV
-122 AYDDMQKFNRNVAE
+122 AYDDMQKFNRNVAD

-228 DLYPIDVTEIVEKQ
+228 DLFPEDVTEILEKE
-242 GENAIA
+242 GSNAIA

-255 DYTVSAIDG
+255 DYTVSSIDG

-271 NADGGVAVGEATNP
+271 NASVGIKVGELTNP
-285 YVMSG
+285 YYLDS
-290 NMLIV
+290 NILIL
-295 GKTTEE
+295 GKEQEE

-306 NNLLSK
+306 SNLLSK
-312 IGKVVYTPHDTESIG
+312 IGQVVYTPHDTESIG

-360 MDNFSATGNP
+360 MDNFSAGGNQ
-370 KRENNDTVDS
+370 KRENHDSVDS
-380 VEIRK
+380 TEIRK
-385 LKGKTMKIAKDID
+385 IKGLTTKIIKEVG
-398 RIGVEIENL
+398 RVGVEIENFETETK
-407 DTQTNTLFE
+407 TQFM
-416 VADGRITAEISRAQS
+416 VIDGQITAEVKRAQS

-439 INGLSSTVSNLATNT
+439 INGIRSSVTNLEDYTESQITQLSRNINLKVSKGTVISEINLSSESALISASKIDLVGYVTITDLETGGQ
-454 STQFT
+454 TQINGANIMT
-459 QTNAAIT
+459 GTIT
-466 AEAKRAMDAEAAL
+466 ADALASGFITTAIDDASGWTLFGNPYYSDASYICGNNAKE
-479 SVETNN
+479 NN
-485 VSISVRDLSDST
+485 VVLKTGGEVAFACGMTNYYPGNPT
-497 STRFT
+497 S
-502 SVYGAISAEEKRA
+502 G
-515 KTEEAKL
+515 
-522 SVSLDGISAEVSG
+522 
-535 KIDGSE
+535 
-541 ARSIF
+541 
-546 AVEIGKITIGANQI
+546 
-560 ILNGYA
+560 A
-566 KVNGDFHITND
+566 KVQIYHAGN
-577 GDLLL
+577 
-582 FGDNYQVKL
+582 
-591 DADVGFMVSPISQ
+591 ISCRQ
-604 QGYISA
+604 
-610 IKPGSIGI
+610 
-618 GVAEDKIIME
+618 
-628 VAGIYVDSNEVLIG
+628 
-642 QPRGAYGYDFRF
+642 
-654 LGTSIDCASGV
+654 
-665 INDLEVK
+665 INW
-672 TLETI
+672 
-677 TLQCTAINN
+677 
-686 GTPITTVN
+686 GTPITSLN
-694 MGNYIPTNTNQL
+694 IADYL
-706 EGDFRTGANGAYVAL
+706 EDIEARLSAL
-721 ANSRGNHFLAT
+721 
-732 TEWVINYVTSKLG
+732 EK

>member
-1 MLNVSDALK
+1 MLNVSNTLK

-57 DCGDL
+57 DGGDL
-62 DFGSTNASFV
+62 DFGSTNASVV

-108 SCKRHD
+108 SCKRQD
-114 DLRFKDIA
+114 DLRFKDIV

-193 EVNGTFAHIN
+193 ELNGTFAHIN

-210 IGLDSFALY
+210 IDLDSFALY

-248 YISSKYE
+248 YISSKCE

-271 NADGGVAVGEATNP
+271 NADGGVTVGETTNP

-290 NMLIV
+290 NMLII
-295 GKTTEE
+295 GKTTAE

-312 IGKVVYTPHDTESIG
+312 IGKVVYTPHDTECIG

-354 TGVSSV
+354 TGLSSC
-360 MDNFSATGNP
+360 MDNFTADGNP
-370 KRENNDTVDS
+370 KRENNSTVDS
-380 VEIRK
+380 AEIRR
-385 LKGKTMKIAKDID
+385 LKGITTKIIKEID
-398 RIGVEIENL
+398 RVGVEIENFETETK
-407 DTQTNTLFE
+407 TQFM
-416 VADGRITAEISRAQS
+416 VIDGQIVAEINRAQS
-431 AEASLQLS
+431 AETSLQLS
-439 INGLSSTVSNLATNT
+439 INGIRSSVTNLEDYTESQITQLSKNINLKVSKGTVIAEINLSS
-454 STQFT
+454 
-459 QTNAAIT
+459 
-466 AEAKRAMDAEAAL
+466 
-479 SVETNN
+479 
-485 VSISVRDLSDST
+485 
-497 STRFT
+497 
-502 SVYGAISAEEKRA
+502 
-515 KTEEAKL
+515 EEATIDA
-522 SVSLDGISAEVSG
+522 S
-535 KIDGSE
+535 KINLTG
-541 ARSIF
+541 
-546 AVEIGKITIGANQI
+546 NI
-560 ILNGYA
+560 IVA
-566 KVNGDFHITND
+566 KVNEGSGWTIQGNPNYPDASYICGNTSKQNNVVLKTGGDVAFACGLPVGYKPGDSTEGSALQLYHDGVVYCTRIRVND
-577 GDLLL
+577 
-582 FGDNYQVKL
+582 FGNYR
-591 DADVGFMVSPISQ
+591 D
-604 QGYISA
+604 GYIEA
-610 IKPGSIGI
+610 PTIIGEDIRVGTFAGSSP
-618 GVAEDKIIME
+618 VATKE
-628 VAGIYVDSNEVLIG
+628 YVT
-642 QPRGAYGYDFRF
+642 Q
-654 LGTSIDCASGV
+654 
-665 INDLEVK
+665 
-672 TLETI
+672 
-677 TLQCTAINN
+677 
-686 GTPITTVN
+686 
-694 MGNYIPTNTNQL
+694 NYALKSDVPTNTNQL
-706 EGDFRTGANGAYVAL
+706 TGDFREGTNGTYVAL
-721 ANSRGNHFLAT
+721 ANSSGNNYLAT
-732 TEWVINYVTSKLG
+732 TEWVINYVTKRISEIGG

>member
-10 QIYRRNMLPLSTVK
+10 QIYRRNMQPLSTVK
-24 ADIQGKIAFGDLGVT
+24 ADIQGKIALGDLGVT

-57 DCGDL
+57 DGDDL
-62 DFGSTNASFV
+62 DFGSTNASVV

-108 SCKRHD
+108 SCKRQD
-114 DLRFKDIA
+114 NLRFKDIV

-228 DLYPIDVTEIVEKQ
+228 DLYPIDVTEIVEKK

-271 NADGGVAVGEATNP
+271 NADGGVTVGETTNP

-312 IGKVVYTPHDTESIG
+312 IGQVVYAPHNTESIG

-360 MDNFSATGNP
+360 MDSFSATGNP

-385 LKGKTMKIAKDID
+385 LKGKTMKIFKDID

-407 DTQTNTLFE
+407 ETSTNTRFE

-439 INGLSSTVSNLATNT
+439 INGIRSSVTNLEDYTESQIQQLSNSIRFKVSKGSIISEINQSAESVTIDASKINLTGYVTITDLETEGKTEINGANIMTRT
-454 STQFT
+454 
-459 QTNAAIT
+459 IT
-466 AEAKRAMDAEAAL
+466 ADAIVTDFITTAIDEGSGWTIFGNPYYADASYICGNNAK
-479 SVETNN
+479 SNN
-485 VSISVRDLSDST
+485 VVL
-497 STRFT
+497 
-502 SVYGAISAEEKRA
+502 
-515 KTEEAKL
+515 KT
-522 SVSLDGISAEVSG
+522 GG
-535 KIDGSE
+535 
-541 ARSIF
+541 
-546 AVEIGKITIGANQI
+546 
-560 ILNGYA
+560 
-566 KVNGDFHITND
+566 
-577 GDLLL
+577 
-582 FGDNYQVKL
+582 
-591 DADVGFMVSPISQ
+591 
-604 QGYISA
+604 
-610 IKPGSIGI
+610 
-618 GVAEDKIIME
+618 E
-628 VAGIYVDSNEVLIG
+628 VAFACGLTNYFPGNPTSGATVQIYHNGNIVCK
-642 QPRGAYGYDFRF
+642 Q
-654 LGTSIDCASGV
+654 
-665 INDLEVK
+665 INW
-672 TLETI
+672 
-677 TLQCTAINN
+677 
-686 GTPITTVN
+686 GTPITTSN
-694 MGNYIPTNTNQL
+694 IDSYIVTETNQITPTL
-706 EGDFRTGANGAYVAL
+706 TSSGNIDFAGSVNGASVTYVQDNFARKSAL
-721 ANSRGNHFLAT
+721 EALEARVSAL
-732 TEWVINYVTSKLG
+732 ES